1 MCSYILIKKFAKA
14 KFLYR
19 LKFISANMLYQKGE
33 LIMSEEKDLNPD
45 IYTLID
51 EDGVEQT
58 FELLD
63 IMELDDERYFA
74 LIPYYDDP
82 EAAVEDDG
90 DLIILKSQMDDNNE
104 ELMISID
111 DEEEYQRVGNI
122 FLEKLSNMFEEEIY
136 GE

>member
-1 MCSYILIKKFAKA
+1 
-14 KFLYR
+14 
-19 LKFISANMLYQKGE
+19 
-33 LIMSEEKDLNPD
+33 MSEEQDFNPD

-63 IMELDDERYFA
+63 IMEQGGERYFA
-74 LIPYYDDP
+74 LIPFYDDP
-82 EAAVEDDG
+82 EAVVEDDG
-90 DLIILKSQMDDNNE
+90 DLIILKSQMDENNE

-111 DEEEYQRVGNI
+111 DEEEYQRIGDI

-136 GE
+136 GEE